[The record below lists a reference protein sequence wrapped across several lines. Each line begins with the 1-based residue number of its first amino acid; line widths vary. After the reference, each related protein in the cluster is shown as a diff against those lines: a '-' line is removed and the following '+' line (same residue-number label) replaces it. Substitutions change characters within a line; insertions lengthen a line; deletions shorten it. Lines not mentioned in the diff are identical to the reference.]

1 MFSVHLPF
9 ICHKMQ
15 ESASKHCKL
24 RWRIQTIR
32 YGGGGGHPDTE
43 IRGGGAP
50 VSKINFFGPSGLI
63 LGKKKNKGRGPPQA
77 PSLDPPLN

>member
-24 RWRIQTIR
+24 RWRIQTII
-32 YGGGGGHPDTE
+32 
-43 IRGGGAP
+43 IRGGGGAGLKNKFFRP
-50 VSKINFFGPSGLI
+50 FGPHF
-63 LGKKKNKGRGPPQA
+63 GKKKNKGRGPPRA